1 MNRYRQEHRGFS
13 LLELQLVLVIAVLF
27 VGGGLFWAYSTSA
40 DARRANQLVEL
51 AASVR
56 SVAIAE
62 ATTATAAMAGDAAGT
77 YAGLNDDWLAVHLDA
92 RWLHKGAVVV
102 PVPGVG
108 FSVSGARSPW
118 GALPSM
124 SLDVG
129 RVRMTNVPSEL
140 CPTVAIGV
148 IRGFDR
154 VVINGNVAHD
164 AGLTPIS
171 QSQILAWCAATP
183 TLTFEVFFA

>member
-1 MNRYRQEHRGFS
+1 MP
-13 LLELQLVLVIAVLF
+13 
-27 VGGGLFWAYSTSA
+27 
-40 DARRANQLVEL
+40 
-51 AASVR
+51 
-56 SVAIAE
+56 
-62 ATTATAAMAGDAAGT
+62 AGYT
-77 YAGLNDDWLAVHLDA
+77 
-92 RWLHKGAVVV
+92 RGAVVV

-183 TLTFEVFFA
+183 TLTFEVFLHERPHTHSRGNLGRRRVALLAAAPHGCYRFDLDTPSTRYLIVGGLLPCQLGCPPDRYQEERALML